1 MSCSTPIVGGTI
13 ARARWKSP
21 LGGMLLEA
29 AERGLR
35 GAWFENQAHGP
46 DTNGWPTRSTD
57 PVIRQAIE
65 ELAEYFDGRRRHFGT
80 PVDPTLGTDFQRAV
94 WKALRRIPMGR
105 TTTYG
110 EIARRIGRPTAVRAV
125 ASAIGRNPISI
136 LVPCHRVI
144 GSDGAL
150 TGYAGGVQRKASLL
164 ALEQSARGTK

>member
-1 MSCSTPIVGGTI
+1 MKSAIPIVGGTI
-13 ARARWKSP
+13 ARARWTSP
-21 LGGMLLEA
+21 LGPMLLEA
-29 AERGLR
+29 GERGLR

-57 PVIRQAIE
+57 PVIRQAIK
-65 ELAEYFDGRRRHFGT
+65 ELAEYFDGQRRHFGT
-80 PVDPTLGTDFQRAV
+80 PVDSTLGTDFQRAV
-94 WKALRRIPMGR
+94 WKALRGIPMGH

-110 EIARRIGRPTAVRAV
+110 ELARRIGRPTAVRAV

>member
-1 MSCSTPIVGGTI
+1 MKSATPTFDALIS
-13 ARARWKSP
+13 RARWKSP
-21 LGGMLLEA
+21 IGLMLLEA
-29 AERGLR
+29 GERGLR
-35 GAWFENQAHGP
+35 GVWFENQAHGP
-46 DTNGWPTRSTD
+46 DMNGWPTRSSNS
-57 PVIRQAIE
+57 VIRQAIQ
-65 ELAEYFDGRRRHFGT
+65 ELAEYFDGRRRNFDT
-80 PVDPTLGTDFQRAV
+80 PVDSMLGTDFQRAV

-125 ASAIGRNPISI
+125 ASAIGRNPVSI

-164 ALEQSARGTK
+164 AIEQSARGAP